1 MLIIIREEVTR
12 QGFCKILWG
21 KLRARGSLLL
31 EFIHSSGWGGGGGG
45 RLFEEGH
52 LLTFS
57 AFRMDA
63 YSRWVLIWNWAL
75 IRINTVVRVWNGGSF
90 AVTDNPA
97 TGTSVIFIIPNTIF
111 FSNTTSE
118 RIFWGI
124 QLAELWSNPVSR
136 QEILRFPESRT
147 NPRSQENPSRSW
159 MISEMVSLHLKN
171 LNSFF
176 GFLASFF
183 FSSRDWSWHWV
194 VPDWNLEVLEGFNRA
209 VGNLTQY

>member
-1 MLIIIREEVTR
+1 MLITIREEVTR

-111 FSNTTSE
+111 FSNTTS
-118 RIFWGI
+118 RAKILG
-124 QLAELWSNPVSR
+124 NPACRVVVK
-136 QEILRFPESRT
+136 SRT
-147 NPRSQENPSRSW
+147 PSRNFAFSG
-159 MISEMVSLHLKN
+159 ISYKSQIPRKPFQILDNFWNGKLAPKM
-171 LNSFF
+171 NSFF

-183 FSSRDWSWHWV
+183 FSSRDCSWHWV
-194 VPDWNLEVLEGFNRA
+194 VPEWNLGSL
-209 VGNLTQY
+209 GNLTQY